1 MADNKKYYYL
11 KLKEGFFD
19 SDDMKLLQAMKDGYV
34 YSDILLKLYL
44 QSLRQE
50 GRLMYRGI
58 VPYTPDM
65 IATIT
70 NHQVGTVEKAMR
82 IFEQMGF
89 IEILDNG
96 AIYMS
101 DIQNFI
107 GQSSKEADRKRKY
120 RGREN
125 RIMGHLEDIPLDK
138 CRTESGTI
146 YGQKADKTTDKCPAN
161 LGQMSEKCPGKSEID
176 IIAQNSDNVKNIENT
191 VVLGFGNESDVGTNC
206 GQMSHPEKT
215 LNNNIYINNHLSN
228 KEKDKENINTF
239 ARSSG
244 EQTFEPEADVEAL
257 ILNDGSEWKPTEA
270 LFAEYVRLYPNVD
283 VKQQFNEMRG
293 WCLSNPAKRKTRR
306 GITRFVNSWLSRQ
319 QDRGA
324 KCSTPAANKF
334 NQFQKSDYDIASI
347 EQNFLANG
355 GSNQG

>member
-19 SDDMKLLQAMKDGYV
+19 SDDMKLLQAMKDGYM

-96 AIYMS
+96 AIYML

-107 GQSSKEADRKRKY
+107 GQSSSEADRKRCY
-120 RGREN
+120 RKFIEAEKTR
-125 RIMGHLEDIPLDK
+125 LLDDN
-138 CRTESGTI
+138 SGTN
-146 YGQKADKTTDKCPAN
+146 DMT
-161 LGQMSEKCPGKSEID
+161 
-176 IIAQNSDNVKNIENT
+176 NS
-191 VVLGFGNESDVGTNC
+191 GTNC
-206 GQMSHPEKT
+206 GQMSDKNTPEIRDKS
-215 LNNNIYINNHLSN
+215 IEI
-228 KEKDKENINTF
+228 KDKKNINTF

-244 EQTFEPEADVEAL
+244 GQTSEPEADVEAL
-257 ILNDGSEWKPTEA
+257 ILNDGSEWRPTEA

-283 VKQQFNEMRG
+283 VKQQFNVMRS
-293 WCLSNPAKRKTRR
+293 WCLSNPKKRKTKR
-306 GITRFVNSWLSRQ
+306 GITRFVNSWLTREQDKGYRRPADNGSYQQRQ
-319 QDRGA
+319 SESGYSQDVLNR
-324 KCSTPAANKF
+324 
-334 NQFQKSDYDIASI
+334 
-347 EQNFLANG
+347 LANESRG
-355 GSNQG
+355 DLHG

>member
-70 NHQVGTVEKAMR
+70 NHQVGTVERAMK

-96 AIYMS
+96 AIYML

-107 GQSSKEADRKRKY
+107 GQSSSEADRKRNY
-120 RGREN
+120 RKSIDAEKSKL
-125 RIMGHLEDIPLDK
+125 LE
-138 CRTESGTI
+138 EGNGTFD
-146 YGQKADKTTDKCPAN
+146 GTKS
-161 LGQMSEKCPGKSEID
+161 GQMSDKSTPEIRDKSIEYRD
-176 IIAQNSDNVKNIENT
+176 I
-191 VVLGFGNESDVGTNC
+191 
-206 GQMSHPEKT
+206 
-215 LNNNIYINNHLSN
+215 
-228 KEKDKENINTF
+228 KDKKIF
-239 ARSSG
+239 AQSSDK
-244 EQTFEPEADVEAL
+244 QISEPEADVAG
-257 ILNDGSEWKPTEA
+257 IPLNDGTEWKPTEA
-270 LFAEYVRLYPNVD
+270 LFAEYVRLYPNVE
-283 VKQQFNEMRG
+283 VKQQFNEMRA
-293 WCLSNPAKRKTRR
+293 WCISNPSKRKTRR
-306 GITRFVNSWLSRQ
+306 GVTKFVNSWLSRE
-319 QDRGA
+319 QDKGYRLHPMPGA
-324 KCSTPAANKF
+324 S
-334 NQFQKSDYDIASI
+334 
-347 EQNFLANG
+347 NG
-355 GSNQG
+355 GYSKELFDRLENERR

>member
-19 SDDMKLLQAMKDGYV
+19 SDDMKLLQAMQDGYV

-70 NHQVGTVEKAMR
+70 NHQVGTVERAMK

-96 AIYMS
+96 AIYML

-107 GQSSKEADRKRKY
+107 GQSSSEADRKRNY
-120 RGREN
+120 RKSIEAEKTRLLEKNDRTNDRTNVRQMSDKSTPEN
-125 RIMGHLEDIPLDK
+125 RDK
-138 CRTESGTI
+138 SIEI
-146 YGQKADKTTDKCPAN
+146 KE
-161 LGQMSEKCPGKSEID
+161 EKI
-176 IIAQNSDNVKNIENT
+176 
-191 VVLGFGNESDVGTNC
+191 
-206 GQMSHPEKT
+206 
-215 LNNNIYINNHLSN
+215 INNLL
-228 KEKDKENINTF
+228 
-239 ARSSG
+239 AQSSG
-244 EQTFEPEADVEAL
+244 EQTSELEQCQTRSMLDGKEEMDSQTQGTLDCKKGSVKSKSIEPEADVAA
-257 ILNDGSEWKPTEA
+257 IPLNDGTDWRPTEA

-293 WCLSNPAKRKTRR
+293 WCLSNPGRKKTKR
-306 GITRFVNSWLSRQ
+306 GVTRFVNSWLS
-319 QDRGA
+319 
-324 KCSTPAANKF
+324 K
-334 NQFQKSDYDIASI
+334 
-347 EQNFLANG
+347 EQNRGYRRPTNNGTYQQAASVSGYSQEMFERLANESRGDFG
-355 GSNQG
+355 G

>member
-70 NHQVGTVEKAMR
+70 NHQVGTVERAMK

-96 AIYMS
+96 AIYML

-107 GQSSKEADRKRKY
+107 GQSSNEADRKRSY
-120 RGREN
+120 RKSIEAEKIR
-125 RIMGHLEDIPLDK
+125 LLDDSGGTNDTTND
-138 CRTESGTI
+138 RT
-146 YGQKADKTTDKCPAN
+146 N
-161 LGQMSEKCPGKSEID
+161 NGQMSDKNPPEIRDKS
-176 IIAQNSDNVKNIENT
+176 IENR
-191 VVLGFGNESDVGTNC
+191 D
-206 GQMSHPEKT
+206 
-215 LNNNIYINNHLSN
+215 
-228 KEKDKENINTF
+228 KDNINTF

-244 EQTFEPEADVEAL
+244 KQTSEPEADVEAL

-283 VKQQFNEMRG
+283 VKQQFNVMRS
-293 WCLSNPAKRKTRR
+293 WCLSNPQKRKTRR
-306 GITRFVNSWLSRQ
+306 GITRFVNSWLTREQDKGYRRTADSSSYQQRQ
-319 QDRGA
+319 SESGYSQDVFKR
-324 KCSTPAANKF
+324 
-334 NQFQKSDYDIASI
+334 
-347 EQNFLANG
+347 LANESRG
-355 GSNQG
+355 DLNG